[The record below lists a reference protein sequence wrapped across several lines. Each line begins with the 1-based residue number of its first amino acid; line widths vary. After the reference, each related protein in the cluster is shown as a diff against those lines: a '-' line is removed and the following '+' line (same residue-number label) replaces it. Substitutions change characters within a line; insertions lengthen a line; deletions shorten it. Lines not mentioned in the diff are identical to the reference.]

1 MEDGDESA
9 ASAAEAALG
18 LNPQLFVDEVH
29 GIIDDIRAGAFEYC
43 LQAAAAPGVLGAAR
57 AAEKATDLQRGLNA
71 IHHVVKDRL
80 DKRMANW
87 EKFCLLHCFNVP
99 EGFVAAED
107 DISCAKESHKDDT
120 SDLDLEIDSLRR
132 KLESAN
138 MESQNLEREM
148 SSLERQTTYR
158 TKLDSSVSEIQK
170 LLEDSVQENF
180 EGLVKAIPVLQQ
192 KVIDM
197 SKKRMATTCLVDQQ
211 VWNMNN
217 LTDNKRQ
224 TLDKSFTARAEDIQD
239 VISTLQNK
247 SLVGPPLLLQ
257 GAQDQGRRHLDG
269 ASNSNIPGNSKK
281 ARVKR
286 IKDGKK

>member
-9 ASAAEAALG
+9 AGAAEAALG

-29 GIIDDIRAGAFEYC
+29 GIISDISAGAFEYC
-43 LQAAAAPGVLGAAR
+43 VQAAAAPGVVGAAR

-87 EKFCLLHCFNVP
+87 EKFCLLHCFDIP

-107 DISCAKESHKDDT
+107 DNPCAKESQKDET
-120 SDLDLEIDSLRR
+120 SDLDLELDSLRR
-132 KLESAN
+132 KLERAN

-148 SSLERQTTYR
+148 SSLERQR
-158 TKLDSSVSEIQK
+158 ELDSSVSEIQK
-170 LLEDSVQENF
+170 LFEDKSVQENF

-192 KVIDM
+192 KIIDVN
-197 SKKRMATTCLVDQQ
+197 KKRTAVTASVGQLVG
-211 VWNMNN
+211 NMN

-224 TLDKSFTARAEDIQD
+224 TLDKSCTARAEEIRD
-239 VISTLQNK
+239 VINVLQNK
-247 SLVGPPLLLQ
+247 SHVGPPLLPQ
-257 GAQDQGRRHLDG
+257 GVLPDG
-269 ASNSNIPGNSKK
+269 GSSSNKE

-286 IKDGKK
+286 IKGRKN